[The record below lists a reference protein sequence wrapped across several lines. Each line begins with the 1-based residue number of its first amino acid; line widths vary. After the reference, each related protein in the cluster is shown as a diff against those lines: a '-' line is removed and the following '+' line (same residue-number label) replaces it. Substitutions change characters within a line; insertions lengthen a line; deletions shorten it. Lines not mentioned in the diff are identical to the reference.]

1 MSFRLMPSRV
11 PKKKGPDEQTD
22 GQQND
27 PIWVVLFSFEV
38 RYSKNIVTSKFLPPF
53 EIFQRREQ
61 IYSSQ

>member
-11 PKKKGPDEQTD
+11 PKKKDPDEQTD

-38 RYSKNIVTSKFLPPF
+38 RYSKNIVTSK
-53 EIFQRREQ
+53 I
-61 IYSSQ
+61 